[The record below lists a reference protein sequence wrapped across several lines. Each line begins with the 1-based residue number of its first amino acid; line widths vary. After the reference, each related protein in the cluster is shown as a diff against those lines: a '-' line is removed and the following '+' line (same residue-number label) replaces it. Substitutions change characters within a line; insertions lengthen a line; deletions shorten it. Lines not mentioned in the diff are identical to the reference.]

1 MNSLGIFHDVK
12 LKNNNNVLFSLKKA
26 CDQTSNL
33 VDDMDKYQKPSNF
46 NRNYKSFN
54 LNNININ
61 NKRRKNQ
68 SVISRIGKNIIINNN
83 STRLKKKNSE
93 YTNKNTKINK
103 YKNLKNKIFGSI
115 NDNNYNYNNYNEQ
128 KNNEPYNYNKEYE
141 NDLINQ
147 IENLFHPS
155 NNSNNIEN
163 GNATDIMQGN
173 YMDIFS
179 LMGKEFKLIDK
190 KMNQNNKK
198 SYRNIY

>member
-46 NRNYKSFN
+46 NRNPKSFN
-54 LNNININ
+54 LNNIN

-115 NDNNYNYNNYNEQ
+115 NDNNYNNYNEQ

-179 LMGKEFKLIDK
+179 LMGNEFKLINK
-190 KMNQNNKK
+190 QMNQNNKK

>member
-173 YMDIFS
+173 YMDILS
-179 LMGKEFKLIDK
+179 LMGNEFKLIDK

>member
-179 LMGKEFKLIDK
+179 LMGNEFKLIDK

>member
-115 NDNNYNYNNYNEQ
+115 NDNNYNYNEQ

-179 LMGKEFKLIDK
+179 LMGNEFKLIDK